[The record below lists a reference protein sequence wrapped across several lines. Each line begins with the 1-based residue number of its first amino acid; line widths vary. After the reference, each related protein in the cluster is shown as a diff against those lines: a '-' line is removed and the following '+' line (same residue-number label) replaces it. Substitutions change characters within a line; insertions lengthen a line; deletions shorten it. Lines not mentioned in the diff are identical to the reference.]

1 VTLLHD
7 EDVLAV
13 DGLSVSFTDHD
24 DGAAATRTVV
34 DGVSF
39 ALQAGRVL
47 ALVGE
52 SGSGKS
58 VTAMSALGLLPPNAT
73 ATGSIRLQGE
83 ELIGAD
89 AGTLRRVRG
98 GGIGTIFQEPMSAF
112 NPMYRIGWQI
122 AEAIRVHNGRM
133 ARSELRARITELLLS
148 VGIVDP
154 HRIARSYPHQLS
166 GGQLQRAM
174 IAMAISCEPV
184 ALIADE
190 PTTALDVTVQAGILE
205 LIRSLRD
212 TAGTAV
218 LLITHDMGVVAD
230 LADDVVVMRAGEVVE
245 RADVRTVFEHPQA
258 EYTRELLDAVPRLA
272 PLRVETGGTAVDEVV
287 RDDGEGRVSPPAS
300 VTAVA
305 PPAAAGDTTAPAPVV
320 DVRNAVV
327 TYAGAWGRQPLRAV
341 DDVSLSIPA
350 GMTLGLVGES
360 GSGKSTL
367 GRALAGLVP
376 LTSGSVSVSGT
387 ELATTSHR
395 QLRDVRRNVGFVFQ
409 DPASSL
415 NPRYTV
421 GQAIAEPLR
430 LHTKQD
436 AAERRTRVAN
446 LLEAVRLPHGYGSR
460 YPHELSGGQ
469 RQRVAIARAVALGP
483 SLLIADEPT
492 SALDVSVQARIL
504 ELLAELRDRFGF
516 ACLFISHDL
525 AVVQELADRVAVM
538 RAGRLEE
545 SGPTQQVLTA
555 PTRPYTLR
563 LLAAAPVAD
572 PAEQRRRREAW
583 LEVER

>member
-1 VTLLHD
+1 
-7 EDVLAV
+7 LAV

-24 DGAAATRTVV
+24 DGADAARTVV

-122 AEAIRVHNGRM
+122 AEAIRVHNGRL
-133 ARSELRARITELLLS
+133 ARGELRARITELLLS

-272 PLRVETGGTAVDEVV
+272 PLRVETGGTTDEIGSAVGDA
-287 RDDGEGRVSPPAS
+287 GEGRLSSADS

-305 PPAAAGDTTAPAPVV
+305 PPAATGDTTAPGPVV

-327 TYAGAWGRQPLRAV
+327 TYAGAWGRPPLRAV

-376 LTSGSVSVSGT
+376 LSSGSVSVSGT
-387 ELATTSHR
+387 ELATAAHR
-395 QLRDVRRNVGFVFQ
+395 QLRDVRRDVGFVFQ

-436 AAERRTRVAN
+436 AAERRSRVAN
-446 LLEAVRLPHGYGSR
+446 LLEAVRLPQGYGSR

-572 PAEQRRRREAW
+572 PVEQRRRREAW

>member
-1 VTLLHD
+1 
-7 EDVLAV
+7 LAV
-13 DGLSVSFTDHD
+13 NGLSVSFTDHD
-24 DGAAATRTVV
+24 DGADAARTVV

-122 AEAIRVHNGRM
+122 AEAIRVHNGRL

-272 PLRVETGGTAVDEVV
+272 PLRVETAGTAEEIGRAVV
-287 RDDGEGRVSPPAS
+287 GDAGVGRLSSAGS

-305 PPAAAGDTTAPAPVV
+305 PPAAADESTAPAPVV

-327 TYAGAWGRQPLRAV
+327 TYAGAWGRPPLRAV

-367 GRALAGLVP
+367 GRALAGLVT
-376 LTSGSVSVSGT
+376 LSSGSVSVSGT

-395 QLRDVRRNVGFVFQ
+395 KLRDVRRDVGFVFQ

-436 AAERRTRVAN
+436 PAERRTRVAN
-446 LLEAVRLPHGYGSR
+446 LLEAVRLPQGYGSR

-504 ELLAELRDRFGF
+504 ELLAELRDRLGF

-572 PAEQRRRREAW
+572 PVEQRRRREAW